1 MSDRNEQYRKEY
13 RNGNSKWVGIIFLIV
28 GVLLLARFMGVILP
42 DWLFRWELILIV
54 IGLFI
59 GAKEGFRNPTWIIL
73 VGIGSFFLL
82 DDIFPDV
89 EFRRLILPAVFI
101 GVGLLIL
108 SRKQFGK
115 KSAYPDGNLPNDP
128 LRTTYGK
135 DDPLDTGVRGTAGEA
150 PTGYSDGLG
159 ADASTEHKL
168 DIAAIFGGVKKTIMS
183 KNFRGG
189 EVVSIFGGTE
199 INLLHADMQQPVE
212 LETVNIFGGT
222 KLIIPNNWEV
232 KSEAVAIL
240 GGVEDKRSIP
250 HIPQVPNRV
259 LILKGF
265 SMFGGIE
272 IKSY

>member
-1 MSDRNEQYRKEY
+1 MSAFQEQNRQEF

-42 DWLFRWELILIV
+42 DWIFRWELILIA

-59 GAKEGFRNPTWIIL
+59 GLKEGFRNPTWIIL

-82 DDIFPDV
+82 DEVFPDI

-101 GVGLLIL
+101 GVGLLIVF
-108 SRKQFGK
+108 RKQGGK
-115 KSAYPDGNLPNDP
+115 KTSAADSGFPIDP
-128 LRTTYGK
+128 LRTSYGG
-135 DDPLDTGVRGTAGEA
+135 DDPLDTASSGTASQR
-150 PTGYSDGLG
+150 TGFTDGLG
-159 ADASTEHKL
+159 ADSSTDNVL
-168 DIAAIFGGVKKTIMS
+168 NITSIFGGVKKTILS
-183 KNFRGG
+183 KNFKGG
-189 EVVSIFGGTE
+189 EIVSIFGGTE

-212 LETVNIFGGT
+212 IESVNIFGGT

-240 GGVEDKRSIP
+240 GGVEDKRNIS

-265 SMFGGIE
+265 SMFGGLE

>member
-1 MSDRNEQYRKEY
+1 
-13 RNGNSKWVGIIFLIV
+13 L
-28 GVLLLARFMGVILP
+28 
-42 DWLFRWELILIV
+42 
-54 IGLFI
+54 
-59 GAKEGFRNPTWIIL
+59 KEGFRNPTWIIL

-82 DDIFPDV
+82 DDVFPDF

-108 SRKQFGK
+108 FKRQGK
-115 KSAYPDGNLPNDP
+115 SSPSGFDSGIPNDP
-128 LRTTYGK
+128 LRTSYGG
-135 DDPLDTGVRGTAGEA
+135 DDPLKTYNSTESAGRAFSAGAGDSSTGSA
-150 PTGYSDGLG
+150 GLG
-159 ADASTEHKL
+159 TDSSTDNKL

-183 KNFRGG
+183 KNFKGG
-189 EVVSIFGGTE
+189 EIVSIFGGTE
-199 INLLHADMQQPVE
+199 VNLLHADMQQPVE

-240 GGVEDKRSIP
+240 GGVEDKRNIP
-250 HIPQVPNRV
+250 SIPQVPNRV